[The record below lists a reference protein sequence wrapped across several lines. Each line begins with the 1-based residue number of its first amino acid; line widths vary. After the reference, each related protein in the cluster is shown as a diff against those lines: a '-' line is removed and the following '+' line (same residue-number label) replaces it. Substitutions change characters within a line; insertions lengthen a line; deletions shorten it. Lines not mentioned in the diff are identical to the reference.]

1 MLHVTL
7 FYSALSPSFS
17 LFRFYFCLVTF
28 LLCIIS
34 LRFTLLYA
42 LLSSFSSALSFTL
55 FVLCISPPL
64 RSLYGLFYPTLLYFH
79 STIFPFAL
87 HCFVSL
93 HYLASIYLISPCF
106 PYFSWS
112 SFRSGFNLIS
122 SWGHRASFHSL
133 LNLLRW
139 ASRHSTPPP
148 YSALLRLAWTPGF
161 GEIRAGLTALCNLL
175 AVQERNEAQAALLIL
190 RNAF

>member
-1 MLHVTL
+1 MFVILALRYCTLLLILSPVFFFFFFERVSIVCFISFDIFRFILQFAHAPCYSILLYSLTL
-7 FYSALSPSFS
+7 FFS
-17 LFRFYFCLVTF
+17 LSILFLPCYILALHYFTALYFALCFAF
-28 LLCIIS
+28 LIL
-34 LRFTLLYA
+34 
-42 LLSSFSSALSFTL
+42 FSSLVYFVRALYLST
-55 FVLCISPPL
+55 SL

-93 HYLASIYLISPCF
+93 HYLASIYFISPCF

-133 LNLLRW
+133 LNLLR
-139 ASRHSTPPP
+139 
-148 YSALLRLAWTPGF
+148 
-161 GEIRAGLTALCNLL
+161 
-175 AVQERNEAQAALLIL
+175 
-190 RNAF
+190 